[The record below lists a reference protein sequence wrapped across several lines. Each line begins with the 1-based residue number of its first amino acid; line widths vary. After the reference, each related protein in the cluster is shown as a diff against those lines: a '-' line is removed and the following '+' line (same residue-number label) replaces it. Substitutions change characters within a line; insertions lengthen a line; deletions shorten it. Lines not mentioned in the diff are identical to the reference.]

1 MTAMQKSS
9 VTICWTL
16 RRGGRVSHDPG
27 GALRGSGTRPLTTME
42 AVRRLQQSIVDECE
56 FLAIVRKSARTISK
70 HCSAFKSA
78 LTYLFMKS
86 NNLLAIRTNR
96 NWTHFNRKVI
106 RGNISPVCLN
116 IIL

>member
-16 RRGGRVSHDPG
+16 RRGGLVMIQGR
-27 GALRGSGTRPLTTME
+27 ALRGWGTRPLTTME